1 MNSLEWEIF
10 KRTGKIDHYLLMK
23 ESEELTVKVDNLT
36 TEFSDEI
43 ADVKPAKVTEEE

>member
-23 ESEELTVKVDNLT
+23 ESEELTVDNLT

-43 ADVKPAKVTEEE
+43 ADVKPAKVPEEE

>member
-1 MNSLEWEIF
+1 
-10 KRTGKIDHYLLMK
+10 MK
-23 ESEELTVKVDNLT
+23 ESEELTVDNLT

>member
-23 ESEELTVKVDNLT
+23 ESAELTVDNLT

>member
-1 MNSLEWEIF
+1 MNSLEWEVF

-23 ESEELTVKVDNLT
+23 ESDQVAINDIN
-36 TEFSDEI
+36 TEFSEEI